1 MIPGED
7 GFLIGAVAA
16 PVPDAFN
23 EAIFGVSD
31 LAVGVGAGRSA
42 VCDFDDLVARAST
55 LCEPQLRQKMGAAAR
70 RSAERNS
77 AEVIARATVDF
88 FQRTSRL
95 AREAWPPPRR
105 FRPLVDMDQVL
116 AAQTARTLQP
126 NDRVELARTDRAVLL
141 TEGWDPESP
150 TPVWAALAA
159 FERRPDIELGA
170 LAAAILGPGSE
181 AGRRPASSTLRAA
194 SRLIVK
200 LLNYGVIRFATGE
213 PPRHP

>member
-1 MIPGED
+1 
-7 GFLIGAVAA
+7 
-16 PVPDAFN
+16 
-23 EAIFGVSD
+23 
-31 LAVGVGAGRSA
+31 
-42 VCDFDDLVARAST
+42 
-55 LCEPQLRQKMGAAAR
+55 
-70 RSAERNS
+70 
-77 AEVIARATVDF
+77 
-88 FQRTSRL
+88 
-95 AREAWPPPRR
+95 
-105 FRPLVDMDQVL
+105 VL

-126 NDRVELARTDRAVLL
+126 ADRVELARTDRAVLL

-181 AGRRPASSTLRAA
+181 AARRPASSALRAA